1 MRATF
6 TSIACLAA
14 AVLLA
19 GCTVH
24 QDEAPALTGPSEFAL
39 SVSMSASPDTLASGG
54 VQQAAISVFARD
66 AAGSPRAN
74 VTFRLNT
81 ILDGTLVDF
90 GTLSVPQVVTG
101 ADGRGTA
108 IYTIPKFS
116 PFMAGTPS
124 RKVTIVATPVGTD
137 YNTAVPY
144 SVAVL
149 VIPPPVPTSVAG
161 SPSASLLASAT
172 NVKVGQ
178 LVTFDA
184 SGSLAAPGASIV
196 DYYWDFGDNLLNEEK
211 GVDASHAWASPGTFT
226 VVLGV
231 VDNLGRIASTF
242 KTIVVTP

>member
-1 MRATF
+1 MRATS
-6 TSIACLAA
+6 SILACLATA
-14 AVLLA
+14 ALFG

-39 SVSMSASPDTLASGG
+39 SVSVSASPDTLASGG

-66 AAGSPRAN
+66 ASGAPRAN
-74 VTFRLNT
+74 VTFRLST
-81 ILDGTLVDF
+81 TLDGTPVDY

-124 RKVTIVATPVGTD
+124 RRVSIVATPVGTD
-137 YNTAVPY
+137 YNAALPFTVG
-144 SVAVL
+144 VL
-149 VIPPPVPTSVAG
+149 VIPPPVPAATAG
-161 SPSASLLASAT
+161 SPSASFLASAT

-184 SGSLAAPGASIV
+184 TGSMAAPGASLV
-196 DYYWDFGDNLLNEEK
+196 DYYWDFGDNLLNDEK
-211 GVDASHAWASPGTFT
+211 GADASHAWSTPGTYT

-231 VDNLGRIASTF
+231 VDNVGRIASTF